1 MLFRSEMRAI
11 RQMIGQHHA
20 HVIPKG
26 LPGAGNMMIFDNGGA
41 SGYGPPTGAAPN
53 GTGIFAR
60 PTSRI
65 LEIDPVTLKLVW
77 NYTSA
82 TFFATNISGA
92 QRLENGNT
100 LITEGPDGRI
110 FEVTNDGTIVW
121 EYVFPL
127 FTPRNSVYRAY
138 RVPYEW
144 IPQIN
149 RPQERAVTP
158 PSAGEYRVP

>member
-1 MLFRSEMRAI
+1 MQDLI
-11 RQMIGQHHA
+11 RTLLAELGEN
-20 HVIPKG
+20 PDREG
-26 LPGAGNMMIFDNGGA
+26 L
-41 SGYGPPTGAAPN
+41 
-53 GTGIFAR
+53 
-60 PTSRI
+60 
-65 LEIDPVTLKLVW
+65 V
-77 NYTSA
+77 
-82 TFFATNISGA
+82 
-92 QRLENGNT
+92 NT
-100 LITEGPDGRI
+100 PITEGPDGRI